1 MTQFSLKIIALVS
14 MLLDHTAKVLL
25 PTGVLI
31 PYVGVSGDLFLR
43 TMMMAFGRLSFP
55 IFAWFVAE
63 GCRKTKHP
71 GKYLLRIGVFAIL
84 SELPFQYCFYGAAV
98 RGVSLGC
105 HNVMFTFLL
114 AVGAIM
120 IGEAFAKQFPLW
132 IKLIPAVFAVALG
145 WYFRTDYNA
154 WGVLLVLLLYY
165 IPEERERL
173 LMLLGWITV
182 FQLIWHGWNGAELS
196 WLSGKDQG
204 LLLQWLIEILAV
216 PILACYTG
224 EKGRGSKWL
233 FYLFY
238 PLHLTVLYLL
248 SCLV

>member
-1 MTQFSLKIIALVS
+1 MTQFSLKIIALIS
-14 MLLDHTAKVLL
+14 MLLDHTAKVVL

-31 PYVGVSGDLFLR
+31 PYVGVSGDLLLR
-43 TMMMAFGRLSFP
+43 TTMMAVGRLSFP

-63 GCRKTKHP
+63 GCRKTGNP
-71 GKYLLRIGVFAIL
+71 GKYLLRLGLFAVL
-84 SELPFQYCFYGAAV
+84 SEIPFQYCFYGAAV
-98 RGVSLGC
+98 RGLTLGC
-105 HNVMFTFLL
+105 HNVLFTFLL
-114 AVGAIM
+114 ASAAIFL
-120 IGEAFAKQFPLW
+120 GEVMTKRLPLW
-132 IKLIPAVFAVALG
+132 TGMIPAVAAVALG
-145 WYFRTDYNA
+145 WILRTDYNA

-173 LMLLGWITV
+173 LVLLGWITV

-204 LLLQWLIEILAV
+204 LLIQWLVEILAV
-216 PILACYTG
+216 PILACYSG

-238 PLHLTVLYLL
+238 PVHLSALYLL
-248 SCLV
+248 SRIL